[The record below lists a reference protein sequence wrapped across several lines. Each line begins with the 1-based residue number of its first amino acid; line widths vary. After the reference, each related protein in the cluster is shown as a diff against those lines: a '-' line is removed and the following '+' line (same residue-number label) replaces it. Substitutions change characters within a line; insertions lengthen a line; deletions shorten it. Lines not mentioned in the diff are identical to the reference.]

1 MWEHF
6 ILQSSIKG
14 QKIKELIYK
23 VGNFFFKVCF
33 IYIQLILE
41 QYKSD
46 PGVGPIVHGFL
57 KILNILVLHNPRLVE
72 SENADC

>member
-1 MWEHF
+1 M
-6 ILQSSIKG
+6 
-14 QKIKELIYK
+14 
-23 VGNFFFKVCF
+23 
-33 IYIQLILE
+33 ILE

-57 KILNILVLHNPRLVE
+57 KILNILVLHDPQLVE